1 MAFAPLFPYTRVY
14 PIRVFTE
21 HALTSD
27 DNKEIN
33 MLAPFSNYPVQE
45 AIERMMAEE
54 RAARAN
60 QPHDSL
66 LARIIDALFGARRAP
81 AYA

>member
-1 MAFAPLFPYTRVY
+1 
-14 PIRVFTE
+14 
-21 HALTSD
+21 
-27 DNKEIN
+27 